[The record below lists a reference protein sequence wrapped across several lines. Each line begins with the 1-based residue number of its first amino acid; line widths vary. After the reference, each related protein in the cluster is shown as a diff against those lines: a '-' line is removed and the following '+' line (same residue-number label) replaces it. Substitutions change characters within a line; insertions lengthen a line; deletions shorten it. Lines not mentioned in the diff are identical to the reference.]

1 MKFRIVVFKNYLYC
15 VLLLQNNFFLS
26 RLRRRLNSFKFIVFC
41 VIFGKLS
48 FIKHCVRVLEKLRKF
63 IAILKILH
71 RFLLRHFKFI
81 FFDIFVSGE

>member
-1 MKFRIVVFKNYLYC
+1 MKFWIVVFKNYLYC

-48 FIKHCVRVLEKLRKF
+48 FIKHCVLVLENYENL
-63 IAILKILH
+63 
-71 RFLLRHFKFI
+71 LLRHFKFI